1 MGFIGYLLTLAI
13 DIYVFIILLEVA
25 VSWLVIFKVFDLANP
40 QARNLVDLLKK
51 ATDPVMVPIRKYV
64 PPIGGLDLTPVV
76 AIIGLQVLS
85 YLIMQIFGR
94 VYF

>member
-13 DIYVFIILLEVA
+13 DIYVIIILLEVA

-40 QARNLVDLLKK
+40 QARNLVNLLKK
-51 ATDPVMVPIRKYV
+51 ATDPIMTPIRKYV

-85 YLIMQIFGR
+85 YIIMRVFG
-94 VYF
+94 Y